1 MLRITELCKSFSGKT
16 VAENISFQ
24 LEPGRILAVLGQ
36 SGCGKSTL
44 LKMIAG
50 LETPDSGNIMLN
62 GLDITHTP
70 PEKRNI
76 SLMFQDYALFPHL
89 TAAENVA
96 FGLKLRGVSQAEA
109 MQRAEKALAEV
120 GLQNESRRRP
130 EKLSGGEQQRTALAR
145 ALITNPRLLL
155 LDEAFSGLDMHLR
168 HLLRNQTT
176 ARIRQLSIP
185 ALMVTHD
192 AEEALSSADSVAL
205 MHEGRILQYG
215 SPTEVV
221 NRPSSLRAAELLG
234 LDNTT
239 EERHIPPRAIVLN
252 HDKALPCP
260 LLHAEQQTHG
270 SKIIVQHSKY
280 GPIVIR
286 TDLHNP
292 VFTQINNQ
300 TTLNIWVN
308 ETEIVWF

>member
-16 VAENISFQ
+16 VADNISFQ
-24 LEPGRILAVLGQ
+24 LESGRILAVLGQ

-50 LETPDSGNIMLN
+50 LETPDSGSITLN

-96 FGLKLRGVSQAEA
+96 FGLKLRGIPRAEA
-109 MQRAEKALAEV
+109 MQRAEQALAEV
-120 GLQNESRRRP
+120 GLQNESHRRP

-145 ALITNPRLLL
+145 ALITNPNLLL

-168 HLLRNQTT
+168 HLLRNQTIT
-176 ARIRQLSIP
+176 RIRKLNIP

-192 AEEALSSADSVAL
+192 AEEALSAADSIAL
-205 MHEGRILQYG
+205 MHEGRILQCG
-215 SPTEVV
+215 SPAEIVSH
-221 NRPSSLRAAELLG
+221 PSSLRVAELLG

-239 EERHIPPRAIVLN
+239 AERYIPQKALIFN
-252 HDKALPCP
+252 HDNSLPLP
-260 LLHAEQQTHG
+260 LLHTEQQTHG
-270 SKIIVQHSKY
+270 SKIIVQHPKY
-280 GPIVIR
+280 GSIIIR

-292 VFTQINNQ
+292 MFTQLNKQ
-300 TTLNIWVN
+300 TTLNIWLN